1 MEKISC
7 FLRVYFVA
15 IFQLYETTCS
25 QLSYHKT
32 FPKQRLFTSL
42 KKPLFQDPSVQELQ
56 LLDLL
61 SGGSINSKCWPTLLH
76 WHRSLLNK
84 GGASPLHTKEDFK
97 QHQLCLQVISPL
109 YPSPLRLYY
118 TVLNTKWWLSC
129 VTFRMGKSKTNAQ
142 ILKIAINLLTQ
153 MRNGQPD
160 LSRATLFFEDNSSM
174 KAKKVRERTY
184 PSPGCHNAN
193 MEDSSQEP
201 NSSYILVSNNLVKF
215 ANVWITSYQ

>member
-1 MEKISC
+1 MKQIWFNSSPYVLSRPLSPNTFNLATRFPETQQKSSRDRHYKATTMEKISY

-25 QLSYHKT
+25 QLFYHKT

-61 SGGSINSKCWPTLLH
+61 SGGSINSKRWPTLLH

-84 GGASPLHTKEDFK
+84 GGASPLHTKEGSK
-97 QHQLCLQVISPL
+97 QHQLCLQIISPL

-118 TVLNTKWWLSC
+118 TVFSI
-129 VTFRMGKSKTNAQ
+129 Q
-142 ILKIAINLLTQ
+142 
-153 MRNGQPD
+153 NGGYH
-160 LSRATLFFEDNSSM
+160 
-174 KAKKVRERTY
+174 V
-184 PSPGCHNAN
+184 
-193 MEDSSQEP
+193 
-201 NSSYILVSNNLVKF
+201 
-215 ANVWITSYQ
+215 